1 MIDRVS
7 DEAVAACVAP
17 TLRVIY
23 AGGDWGR
30 QVNAQLLALV
40 EYTAG
45 REPDRRPAR
54 ARALLAALHVLS
66 GNPLVPD
73 DGGPEERAAAAL
85 AAAVGRSDTDAD
97 ADAVRTHLRPV
108 LVAELDDELA
118 STMVMM
124 DGFRGRVRGA

>member
-45 REPDRRPAR
+45 REPDRRAG
-54 ARALLAALHVLS
+54 AS
-66 GNPLVPD
+66 
-73 DGGPEERAAAAL
+73 
-85 AAAVGRSDTDAD
+85 
-97 ADAVRTHLRPV
+97 
-108 LVAELDDELA
+108 AEP
-118 STMVMM
+118 
-124 DGFRGRVRGA
+124 